1 MPSSTRVAQIVV
13 LTAATVL
20 MMGFGGCPGPTG
32 PTLNPLTLLPTDPCA
47 LSSCMPAPALAGT
60 GLSDVCTVT
69 PTMFN
74 SWFKPSPPATTGTA
88 TLNGVVLPA
97 NSINF
102 PNTPNCSFYQWA
114 MQDFLW
120 LTSPAPPEYG
130 GGGGLIVDS
139 PTFYDVSPPDGSG
152 NRTLLRHSAGLIRPL
167 GLRAAQVGPQGLQ
180 LSFDTSGRP
189 FQVRPAEAGA
199 TPMVRNAAG
208 QTVQVVHVRLEKGKP
223 ILLDAKGKV
232 IQAERSVGA
241 IKPQDRAQIKEAQI
255 PALITATRFII
266 DGFPIFIDPAL
277 AVIDVEQGQATFGGN
292 GGVLEAQLSGV
303 PSSQGER
310 LVYFAT
316 IVNDVY
322 AYYATGVL
330 DGKISL
336 TPLNGPLSQGLPV
349 CPGAAPSVTI
359 NCFPTNQ
366 GDLTQITNF
375 ALTAPAPFP
384 TTFPDGAALAVE
396 VKSAWVEA
404 AGLPNLSSYITMT
417 ATIPNYTQTSTTT
430 WTQQSGQKTVQ
441 LALVGMHVVGS
452 AAGHPEMIW
461 ATFEHVANTPRAPY
475 QYINA
480 SGTTVTVSPT
490 VSNLPAIGGTSLP
503 WLFSA
508 AGAASPSPGAGAL
521 GCNNPPAPP
530 SPPTFNNE
538 NMSYD
543 ATSTPEPT
551 IVANPPSTI
560 SPSSTIRWKAFGG
573 PCDVVPNPV
582 DPSTAASNTEIIS
595 IDNDISSMLLSGD
608 VRGNYVLSGATWTV
622 SGMAPINFASAA
634 SCANINTVPNG
645 CAVGTSA
652 LSNTTMETYQ
662 QGVDN
667 TIGSGGTNCLSCHSS
682 PSSSAT
688 TAVSHVF
695 INQATGKIGLNKLF

>member
-1 MPSSTRVAQIVV
+1 
-13 LTAATVL
+13 
-20 MMGFGGCPGPTG
+20 
-32 PTLNPLTLLPTDPCA
+32 
-47 LSSCMPAPALAGT
+47 MPAPALAGT

-74 SWFKPSPPATTGTA
+74 GWFKPIPPATTGTA

-139 PTFYDVSPPDGSG
+139 PTFYDVSPPDGNG
-152 NRTLLRHSAGLIRPL
+152 NRTLVRHSPGIIRVL
-167 GLRAAQVGPQGLQ
+167 GLRAAQVGSQGLQ
-180 LSFDTSGRP
+180 LNFDASGRP
-189 FQVRPAEAGA
+189 FQVKPADAGA
-199 TPMVRNAAG
+199 KPLVRTVTG
-208 QTVQVVHVRLEKGKP
+208 QTVEVAHVRVEKGKA
-223 ILLDAKGKV
+223 ILLDANGNV
-232 IQAERSVGA
+232 IQVQPSLGVTP
-241 IKPQDRAQIKEAQI
+241 KDRAQTTSHI
-255 PALITATRFII
+255 PTMITAQKFII
-266 DGFPIFIDPAL
+266 DGFPIFIDPTL
-277 AVIDVEQGQATFGGN
+277 AVITVEQGQATFGGN

-303 PSSQGER
+303 PTSQAER

-322 AYYATGVL
+322 AYYATGVV

-336 TPLNGPLSQGLPV
+336 TPLNGPLAQGLPV
-349 CPGAAPSVTI
+349 CPGVAPSKTI

-366 GDLTQITNF
+366 ADLTQITTF
-375 ALTAPAPFP
+375 AATAPPPFP
-384 TTFPDGAALAVE
+384 TTFPDGPALAVE

-417 ATIPNYTQTSTTT
+417 ATIPNYTQTNTGT
-430 WTQQSGQKTVQ
+430 WTQNGQKTAQ

-475 QYINA
+475 QYINS
-480 SGTTVTVSPT
+480 SGSTVTVSPT
-490 VSNLPAIGGTSLP
+490 VANLPAIGGTSLP
-503 WLFSA
+503 WLFTAASA
-508 AGAASPSPGAGAL
+508 PSPSPGAGTL

-530 SPPTFNNE
+530 IPAIFNNE

-543 ATSTPEPT
+543 STSMPQPT
-551 IVANPPSTI
+551 IVANPPATI
-560 SPSSTIRWKAFGG
+560 TPSSTIRWKAFGA
-573 PCDVVPNPV
+573 PCDVVPNPI

-595 IDNDISSMLLSGD
+595 IDTNISSMLLSGD
-608 VRGNYVLSGATWTV
+608 VRGNYVLTGATWTV
-622 SGMAPINFASAA
+622 SGMAPTNFASTA
-634 SCANINTVPNG
+634 SCANINNVNLNG

-667 TIGSGGTNCLSCHSS
+667 TIGSGGTNCLSCHTS
-682 PSSSAT
+682 PPNSASAT

-695 INQATGKIGLNKLF
+695 INQSTGAIGLNPLFP